1 MGDGADGVN
10 ATGGER
16 TAARPSVRAVFRF
29 GGLVLCGWLV
39 IYILPLGQRP
49 LIMPDETRYAEIPR
63 EMLST
68 GDWVVPRLAGLRYFE
83 KPPLGYWVNTT
94 SISLLGEHEFA
105 VRLPSAVAAGLTAL
119 LVFGF
124 ARTVS
129 RCAKTGIFAAAVYL
143 TFVEVYLVGTFNVL
157 DNLLTLF
164 LTAAIIAFHRAV
176 VSRDAR
182 FALLAGM
189 AAGGAFLTKGFLGFA
204 IPALVLTPWLLWE
217 RRFLRS
223 LPHAFLAVLAAIA
236 ISAPWAVLI
245 HLQEGDFWS
254 YFFWE
259 EHIRRFLGED
269 AQHPEPLLYFVV
281 LLPLLAFP
289 WLCLFPAAFSGQ
301 RTRLSSSRRR
311 SEWRL
316 IWTWAVL
323 PFVFFSLSRGKLM
336 TYILPCFP
344 ALAVF
349 VAAGVSSYLA
359 SGKRRLVLGGILANS
374 AIVLLVIAGLAA
386 IGAGL
391 WAPGLWTPDEPRLAL
406 FALALGLGAGAGL
419 HACRSCRPQSLLAGS
434 VLMIAPMLLA
444 APFSMPSKV
453 LAHKAPG
460 GLLEAFAERIGES
473 TIVISD
479 STMVRAVAW
488 YFKRSDV
495 YLTSSGELA
504 YGLGYPDGAHR
515 LLDEGALR
523 ASIDGNAGN
532 GALAMVCKRR
542 CPSWALDVLS
552 GRADQHRAGRFV
564 MWYLPDER
572 SVSGAGAP

>member
-1 MGDGADGVN
+1 MGDGADAVS
-10 ATGGER
+10 ATGGKP

-83 KPPLGYWVNTT
+83 KPPLGYWVNAI

-119 LVFGF
+119 AVFGF

-143 TFVEVYLVGTFNVL
+143 TFVEVYVVGTFNVL

-164 LTAAIIAFHRAV
+164 LTATIIAFHRAV

-182 FALLAGM
+182 FALLAGL

-236 ISAPWAVLI
+236 ISAPWAVLV
-245 HLQEGDFWS
+245 HLHEVDFWS

-281 LLPLLAFP
+281 LLPVFAFP
-289 WLCLFPAAFSGQ
+289 WLCLLPAAFSGQ
-301 RTRLSSSRRR
+301 RTRLSSSRWR

-316 IWTWAVL
+316 IWIWAVL
-323 PFVFFSLSRGKLM
+323 PVRLLLPVSRQAADLHSALFS
-336 TYILPCFP
+336 
-344 ALAVF
+344 
-349 VAAGVSSYLA
+349 
-359 SGKRRLVLGGILANS
+359 
-374 AIVLLVIAGLAA
+374 
-386 IGAGL
+386 GAGRL
-391 WAPGLWTPDEPRLAL
+391 RCDRGL
-406 FALALGLGAGAGL
+406 
-419 HACRSCRPQSLLAGS
+419 
-434 VLMIAPMLLA
+434 
-444 APFSMPSKV
+444 
-453 LAHKAPG
+453 
-460 GLLEAFAERIGES
+460 
-473 TIVISD
+473 
-479 STMVRAVAW
+479 
-488 YFKRSDV
+488 
-495 YLTSSGELA
+495 
-504 YGLGYPDGAHR
+504 
-515 LLDEGALR
+515 
-523 ASIDGNAGN
+523 
-532 GALAMVCKRR
+532 
-542 CPSWALDVLS
+542 VLS
-552 GRADQHRAGRFV
+552 GERQTTPRARRRSRQQRNCCPRARGSGRNWGRLVVARSVDAGRAAT
-564 MWYLPDER
+564 
-572 SVSGAGAP
+572 GAVCTRARPGGGCWACMPAAPVAGKPCSWGVY

>member
-1 MGDGADGVN
+1 MGDGA
-10 ATGGER
+10 GGMSAIGSDR
-16 TAARPSVRAVFRF
+16 AAARPSVGATFRL

-39 IYILPLGQRP
+39 IYVLPLGQRP

-83 KPPLGYWVNTT
+83 KPPLGYWVNATA
-94 SISLLGEHEFA
+94 ISLLGEHEFA
-105 VRLPSAVAAGLTAL
+105 VRLPSAVAVGFTAL

-124 ARTVS
+124 ARAAS

-143 TFVEVYLVGTFNVL
+143 TFVEVYVVGTFNVL

-176 VSRDAR
+176 VSRDTR

-189 AAGGAFLTKGFLGFA
+189 AAGAAFLTKGFLGFA

-217 RRFLRS
+217 RRLLLGLR
-223 LPHAFLAVLAAIA
+223 HAFLAALAAIA
-236 ISAPWAVLI
+236 VSAPWAVLV
-245 HLQEGDFWS
+245 HLHEADFWS

-259 EHIRRFLGED
+259 EHVRRFLGEE
-269 AQHPEPLLYFVV
+269 AQHREPWFYFVA
-281 LLPLLAFP
+281 LLPVFAFP
-289 WLCLFPAAFSGQ
+289 WLCLLPAAFSGQ

-316 IWTWAVL
+316 IWIWAVL

-349 VAAGVSSYLA
+349 VAAGVSSCLE
-359 SGKRRLVLGGILANS
+359 SGKRRLVLGGVLANS
-374 AIVLLVIAGLAA
+374 AIVVLVIAGLAA

-391 WAPGLWTPDEPRLAL
+391 WSPGLWTPDEPGLAM

-419 HACRSCRPQSLLAGS
+419 HACRSGRPQTLLAGS
-434 VLMIAPMLLA
+434 ALMTAPMLLA
-444 APFSMPSKV
+444 APFSMPSEV

-460 GLLEAFAERIGES
+460 GLLEAFVERIEES

-479 STMVRAVAW
+479 ATMVRATAW

-495 YLTSSGELA
+495 YLASEGELA
-504 YGLGYPDGAHR
+504 HGLGYPDGAHR

-523 ASIDGNAGN
+523 ALIDASAGN
-532 GALAMVCKRR
+532 SALAMVCKRR

-552 GRADQHRAGRFV
+552 SRAEPHRAGQFV
-564 MWYLPDER
+564 MWYLPAER
-572 SVSGAGAP
+572 SVSGPGAP